1 MRFSLAGITANLM
14 EAKAGSAVNMLPY
27 ERLAALAS
35 GGALLFYAVR
45 RYPLS
50 LLLALAGGSLVLSG
64 LTGYCALYAR
74 LGVDDSRRALRV
86 EQSIRELQRRERLPQ
101 VESGRGAGG
110 FADPVDEAG
119 WESFPAS
126 DPPAWTR

>member
-1 MRFSLAGITANLM
+1 MAESTANLT
-14 EAKAGSAVNMLPY
+14 EAKTAGSAVNMMPF
-27 ERLAALAS
+27 ERVAALVG
-35 GGALLFYAVR
+35 GGALFLYAVR
-45 RYPLS
+45 RYPLG

-74 LGVDDSRRALRV
+74 LDVDGSRRALRV
-86 EQSIRELQRRERLPQ
+86 EQRIRELQYRERFPQ
-101 VESGRGAGG
+101 AEGGRGAGG